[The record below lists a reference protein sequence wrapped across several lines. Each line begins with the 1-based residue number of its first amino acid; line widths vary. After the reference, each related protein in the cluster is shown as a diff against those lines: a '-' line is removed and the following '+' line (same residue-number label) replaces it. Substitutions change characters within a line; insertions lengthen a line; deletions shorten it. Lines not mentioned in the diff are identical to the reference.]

1 MADLNTSNNKA
12 SSLLYLRED
21 RIKISL
27 NNFFEANRIFEK
39 EIFNNLDDEQLGM
52 ADIRCLLII
61 NLNPGIIFNEL
72 LNILDIRKQSL
83 NRVLR
88 SLLKKKFIIIGS
100 AHNIKEI
107 RNKEIQNVD
116 KIFISS
122 LFKKNKNYLGM
133 NRFKLISNYTK
144 KEVVV
149 LGGISKKNI
158 KKLRLINITEFAG
171 IAFFE

>member
-1 MADLNTSNNKA
+1 MINIYFYRNYVIVADLNTSNNKA

-88 SLLKKKFIIIGS
+88 SLLKEKFII
-100 AHNIKEI
+100 
-107 RNKEIQNVD
+107 Q
-116 KIFISS
+116 KINSDDGR
-122 LFKKNKNYLGM
+122 KKNLYLTDTAKDKLNNVIKPLIDRLSKSYVKSGANAVQGFNMVVNSLIEKNH
-133 NRFKLISNYTK
+133 
-144 KEVVV
+144 E
-149 LGGISKKNI
+149 
-158 KKLRLINITEFAG
+158 
-171 IAFFE
+171 

>member
-1 MADLNTSNNKA
+1 MADLNTSNSKA

-39 EIFNNLDDEQLGM
+39 EIFNNLDDEELGI

-88 SLLKKKFIIIGS
+88 SLLKEKFII
-100 AHNIKEI
+100 
-107 RNKEIQNVD
+107 Q
-116 KIFISS
+116 KINSDDGR
-122 LFKKNKNYLGM
+122 KKNLYLTDVAKEKLNDVIKPLIDKLSKSYVKSGANAVQGFNMVVNSLTEKN
-133 NRFKLISNYTK
+133 N
-144 KEVVV
+144 E
-149 LGGISKKNI
+149 
-158 KKLRLINITEFAG
+158 
-171 IAFFE
+171 

>member
-1 MADLNTSNNKA
+1 MINIYFYRNYVIVADLNTSNSKT

-88 SLLKKKFIIIGS
+88 SLLKEKFII
-100 AHNIKEI
+100 
-107 RNKEIQNVD
+107 Q
-116 KIFISS
+116 KINSDDGR
-122 LFKKNKNYLGM
+122 KKNLYLTDTAKDKLNNVIKPLIDRLSKSYVKSGANAVQGFNMLVNSLIEKN
-133 NRFKLISNYTK
+133 N
-144 KEVVV
+144 E
-149 LGGISKKNI
+149 
-158 KKLRLINITEFAG
+158 
-171 IAFFE
+171 

>member
-1 MADLNTSNNKA
+1 MINIYFYRNYVIVADLNTSNSKA

-88 SLLKKKFIIIGS
+88 ILLKEKFII
-100 AHNIKEI
+100 
-107 RNKEIQNVD
+107 Q
-116 KIFISS
+116 KINSDDGR
-122 LFKKNKNYLGM
+122 KKNLYLTDVAKDKLNDVIKPLIDRLSKSYVKSGANAVQGFNMVVNSLTEKN
-133 NRFKLISNYTK
+133 N
-144 KEVVV
+144 E
-149 LGGISKKNI
+149 
-158 KKLRLINITEFAG
+158 
-171 IAFFE
+171 

>member
-1 MADLNTSNNKA
+1 MINIYFYRNYVIVVDLNTSNSKA
-12 SSLLYLRED
+12 SSLLYLRDD

-39 EIFNNLDDEQLGM
+39 EIFNNLDDEKLGI

-88 SLLKKKFIIIGS
+88 ILLKEKFII
-100 AHNIKEI
+100 
-107 RNKEIQNVD
+107 Q
-116 KIFISS
+116 KINSDDGR
-122 LFKKNKNYLGM
+122 KKNLYLTDVAKEKLNDVIKPLIDKLSKSYVKSGANVVQGFNMVVNSLTEKN
-133 NRFKLISNYTK
+133 N
-144 KEVVV
+144 E
-149 LGGISKKNI
+149 
-158 KKLRLINITEFAG
+158 
-171 IAFFE
+171 

>member
-1 MADLNTSNNKA
+1 MINIYFYRNYVIVADLNTSSNKA

-88 SLLKKKFIIIGS
+88 SLLKEKFII
-100 AHNIKEI
+100 
-107 RNKEIQNVD
+107 Q
-116 KIFISS
+116 KINSNDGR
-122 LFKKNKNYLGM
+122 KKNLYLTDTAKDKLNNVIKPLIDRLSKSYVKSGANAVQGFNMVVNSLIEKN
-133 NRFKLISNYTK
+133 N
-144 KEVVV
+144 E
-149 LGGISKKNI
+149 
-158 KKLRLINITEFAG
+158 
-171 IAFFE
+171 

>member
-1 MADLNTSNNKA
+1 MINIYFYHNYVIVADLNTSNSKA

-88 SLLKKKFIIIGS
+88 SLLKKKFII
-100 AHNIKEI
+100 
-107 RNKEIQNVD
+107 Q
-116 KIFISS
+116 KINSDDGR
-122 LFKKNKNYLGM
+122 KKNLYLTDVAKDKLNDVIKPLIDRLSKSYVKSGANAVQGFNMVVNSLIEKN
-133 NRFKLISNYTK
+133 N
-144 KEVVV
+144 E
-149 LGGISKKNI
+149 
-158 KKLRLINITEFAG
+158 
-171 IAFFE
+171 

>member
-1 MADLNTSNNKA
+1 MINIYFYRNYVIVADLNTSNSKA

-39 EIFNNLDDEQLGM
+39 EIFNNLDDEKLGI

-88 SLLKKKFIIIGS
+88 ILLKEKFII
-100 AHNIKEI
+100 
-107 RNKEIQNVD
+107 Q
-116 KIFISS
+116 KINSDDGR
-122 LFKKNKNYLGM
+122 KKNLYLTDVAKEKLNDVIKPLIDKLSKSYVKSGANAVQGFNMVVNSLIEKN
-133 NRFKLISNYTK
+133 ND
-144 KEVVV
+144 
-149 LGGISKKNI
+149 
-158 KKLRLINITEFAG
+158 
-171 IAFFE
+171 

>member
-1 MADLNTSNNKA
+1 MINIYFCRNYVILTDLNTSNSKA

-88 SLLKKKFIIIGS
+88 SLLKEKFII
-100 AHNIKEI
+100 
-107 RNKEIQNVD
+107 Q
-116 KIFISS
+116 KINSDDGR
-122 LFKKNKNYLGM
+122 KKNLYLTDVAKYKLNDVIKPLIDKLSKSYVKSGANAVQGFNMVVNSLIEKN
-133 NRFKLISNYTK
+133 N
-144 KEVVV
+144 E
-149 LGGISKKNI
+149 
-158 KKLRLINITEFAG
+158 
-171 IAFFE
+171 

>member
-1 MADLNTSNNKA
+1 MADLNTSNSKA

-88 SLLKKKFIIIGS
+88 SLLREKFII
-100 AHNIKEI
+100 
-107 RNKEIQNVD
+107 Q
-116 KIFISS
+116 KINSDDGR
-122 LFKKNKNYLGM
+122 KKNLYLTDTAKDKLNNVIKPLIDRLSKSYVKSGANAVQGFNMVVNSLIEKN
-133 NRFKLISNYTK
+133 N
-144 KEVVV
+144 E
-149 LGGISKKNI
+149 
-158 KKLRLINITEFAG
+158 
-171 IAFFE
+171 

>member
-1 MADLNTSNNKA
+1 MINIYFYRNYVIVADLNTSNSKA

-88 SLLKKKFIIIGS
+88 SLLKEKFIIQKVNADDG
-100 AHNIKEI
+100 
-107 RNKEIQNVD
+107 R
-116 KIFISS
+116 
-122 LFKKNKNYLGM
+122 KKNLYLTDTAKDKLNNVIKPLIDRLSKSYVKSGANAVQGFNMVVNSLIEKN
-133 NRFKLISNYTK
+133 N
-144 KEVVV
+144 E
-149 LGGISKKNI
+149 
-158 KKLRLINITEFAG
+158 
-171 IAFFE
+171 

>member
-1 MADLNTSNNKA
+1 MINIYFYRNYVIVADLNTSNNKA

-88 SLLKKKFIIIGS
+88 ILLKEKFII
-100 AHNIKEI
+100 
-107 RNKEIQNVD
+107 Q
-116 KIFISS
+116 KINSDDGR
-122 LFKKNKNYLGM
+122 KKNLYLTDVAKEKLNDVIRPLIDKLSKSYVKSGANAVQGFNMVVNSLIEKN
-133 NRFKLISNYTK
+133 N
-144 KEVVV
+144 E
-149 LGGISKKNI
+149 
-158 KKLRLINITEFAG
+158 
-171 IAFFE
+171 

>member
-1 MADLNTSNNKA
+1 LINIYFYHNYVIVADLNTSNSKA

-88 SLLKKKFIIIGS
+88 SLLKKKFII
-100 AHNIKEI
+100 
-107 RNKEIQNVD
+107 Q
-116 KIFISS
+116 KINSDDGR
-122 LFKKNKNYLGM
+122 KKNLYLTDVAKDKLNDVIKPLIDRLSKSYVKSGANAVQGFNMVVNSLTEKN
-133 NRFKLISNYTK
+133 N
-144 KEVVV
+144 E
-149 LGGISKKNI
+149 
-158 KKLRLINITEFAG
+158 
-171 IAFFE
+171 

>member
-1 MADLNTSNNKA
+1 VADLNTSNNKT

-88 SLLKKKFIIIGS
+88 SLLKEKFII
-100 AHNIKEI
+100 
-107 RNKEIQNVD
+107 Q
-116 KIFISS
+116 KINSDDGR
-122 LFKKNKNYLGM
+122 KKNLYLTDTAKDKLNNVIKPLIDRLSKSYVKSGANAVQGFNMVVNSLIEKN
-133 NRFKLISNYTK
+133 N
-144 KEVVV
+144 E
-149 LGGISKKNI
+149 
-158 KKLRLINITEFAG
+158 
-171 IAFFE
+171 

>member
-1 MADLNTSNNKA
+1 MINIYFYRNYVIVADLNTSNSKA

-88 SLLKKKFIIIGS
+88 SLEKEKFII
-100 AHNIKEI
+100 
-107 RNKEIQNVD
+107 Q
-116 KIFISS
+116 KINSDDGR
-122 LFKKNKNYLGM
+122 KKNLYLTDTAKD
-133 NRFKLISNYTK
+133 KLNNVIKPLIDRLSKSYVKSGANAVQGFNMVVNSLIEKSN
-144 KEVVV
+144 E
-149 LGGISKKNI
+149 
-158 KKLRLINITEFAG
+158 
-171 IAFFE
+171 

>member
-1 MADLNTSNNKA
+1 VADLNTSNSKA

-88 SLLKKKFIIIGS
+88 SLLKEKFII
-100 AHNIKEI
+100 
-107 RNKEIQNVD
+107 Q
-116 KIFISS
+116 KINADDGR
-122 LFKKNKNYLGM
+122 KKNLYLTDTAKDKLNNIIKPIIDRLSKSYVKSGANAVQGFNIVVNSLIEKN
-133 NRFKLISNYTK
+133 N
-144 KEVVV
+144 E
-149 LGGISKKNI
+149 
-158 KKLRLINITEFAG
+158 
-171 IAFFE
+171 

>member
-1 MADLNTSNNKA
+1 MINIYFYRNYVIVADLNTSSNKA

-88 SLLKKKFIIIGS
+88 GLLKEKFII
-100 AHNIKEI
+100 
-107 RNKEIQNVD
+107 Q
-116 KIFISS
+116 KINSDDGR
-122 LFKKNKNYLGM
+122 KKNLYLTDTAKDKLNNVIKPLIDRLSKSYVKSGANAVQGFNMVVNSLIEKN
-133 NRFKLISNYTK
+133 N
-144 KEVVV
+144 E
-149 LGGISKKNI
+149 
-158 KKLRLINITEFAG
+158 
-171 IAFFE
+171 

>member
-1 MADLNTSNNKA
+1 MINIYFYRNYVIVADLNTSNSKA

-39 EIFNNLDDEQLGM
+39 EIFNNLDDEELGI

-88 SLLKKKFIIIGS
+88 SLLKEKFII
-100 AHNIKEI
+100 
-107 RNKEIQNVD
+107 Q
-116 KIFISS
+116 KINSDDGR
-122 LFKKNKNYLGM
+122 KKNLYLTDIAKDKLNDVIKPLIDKLSKSYVKSGANAVQGFNMVVNNLIEKN
-133 NRFKLISNYTK
+133 N
-144 KEVVV
+144 E
-149 LGGISKKNI
+149 
-158 KKLRLINITEFAG
+158 
-171 IAFFE
+171 

>member
-88 SLLKKKFIIIGS
+88 SLLKEKFII
-100 AHNIKEI
+100 
-107 RNKEIQNVD
+107 Q
-116 KIFISS
+116 KINSDDGR
-122 LFKKNKNYLGM
+122 KKNLYLTDTAKDKLNNVIKPLIDRLSKSYVKSGANAVQGFNMVVNSLTEKN
-133 NRFKLISNYTK
+133 N
-144 KEVVV
+144 E
-149 LGGISKKNI
+149 
-158 KKLRLINITEFAG
+158 
-171 IAFFE
+171 

>member
-1 MADLNTSNNKA
+1 MADLNTSNSKA

-39 EIFNNLDDEQLGM
+39 EIFNNLDDEELGI

-88 SLLKKKFIIIGS
+88 SLLKEKFII
-100 AHNIKEI
+100 
-107 RNKEIQNVD
+107 Q
-116 KIFISS
+116 KINSDDGR
-122 LFKKNKNYLGM
+122 KKNLYLTDTAKDKLNNVIKPLIDRLSKSYVKSGANAVQGFNMVVNSLTEKN
-133 NRFKLISNYTK
+133 N
-144 KEVVV
+144 E
-149 LGGISKKNI
+149 
-158 KKLRLINITEFAG
+158 
-171 IAFFE
+171 

>member
-1 MADLNTSNNKA
+1 MINIYFYRNYVIVADLNTSNSKV

-88 SLLKKKFIIIGS
+88 SLLKEKFII
-100 AHNIKEI
+100 
-107 RNKEIQNVD
+107 Q
-116 KIFISS
+116 KINSDDGR
-122 LFKKNKNYLGM
+122 KKNLYLTDTAKDKLNNVIKPLIDRLSKSYVKSGANAVQGFNMVVNSLIEKN
-133 NRFKLISNYTK
+133 N
-144 KEVVV
+144 E
-149 LGGISKKNI
+149 
-158 KKLRLINITEFAG
+158 
-171 IAFFE
+171 

>member
-1 MADLNTSNNKA
+1 MINIYFYRNYVIVADLNTSNSKA

-88 SLLKKKFIIIGS
+88 NLLKEKFII
-100 AHNIKEI
+100 
-107 RNKEIQNVD
+107 Q
-116 KIFISS
+116 KINSDDGR
-122 LFKKNKNYLGM
+122 KKNLYLTDTAKDKLNNVIKPLIDRLSKSYVKSGANAVQGFNMVVNSLIEKN
-133 NRFKLISNYTK
+133 N
-144 KEVVV
+144 E
-149 LGGISKKNI
+149 
-158 KKLRLINITEFAG
+158 
-171 IAFFE
+171 

>member
-1 MADLNTSNNKA
+1 MINIYFYRNYVIVADLNTSNNKA

-88 SLLKKKFIIIGS
+88 SLLKEKFII
-100 AHNIKEI
+100 
-107 RNKEIQNVD
+107 Q
-116 KIFISS
+116 KINADDGR
-122 LFKKNKNYLGM
+122 KKNLYLTDTAKDKLNNVIKPLIDRLSKSYVKSGANAVQGFNMVVNSLIEKN
-133 NRFKLISNYTK
+133 N
-144 KEVVV
+144 E
-149 LGGISKKNI
+149 
-158 KKLRLINITEFAG
+158 
-171 IAFFE
+171 

>member
-1 MADLNTSNNKA
+1 LINIYFYRNYVIVADLNTSNSKA

-39 EIFNNLDDEQLGM
+39 EIFNNLDDEELGI

-88 SLLKKKFIIIGS
+88 ILLKEKFII
-100 AHNIKEI
+100 
-107 RNKEIQNVD
+107 Q
-116 KIFISS
+116 KINSDDGR
-122 LFKKNKNYLGM
+122 KKNLYLTDVAKEKLNDVIKPLIDKLSKSYVKSGANAVQGFNMVVNSLTEKN
-133 NRFKLISNYTK
+133 N
-144 KEVVV
+144 E
-149 LGGISKKNI
+149 
-158 KKLRLINITEFAG
+158 
-171 IAFFE
+171 

>member
-1 MADLNTSNNKA
+1 MADLNTSNSKA

-88 SLLKKKFIIIGS
+88 NLLKENFII
-100 AHNIKEI
+100 
-107 RNKEIQNVD
+107 Q
-116 KIFISS
+116 KINSDDGR
-122 LFKKNKNYLGM
+122 KKNLYLTDVAKDKLNDVIKPLIDRLSKSYVKSGANAVQGFNMVVNSLIEKN
-133 NRFKLISNYTK
+133 N
-144 KEVVV
+144 E
-149 LGGISKKNI
+149 
-158 KKLRLINITEFAG
+158 
-171 IAFFE
+171 

>member
-1 MADLNTSNNKA
+1 MINIYFYRNYVIVADLNTSNSKA

-39 EIFNNLDDEQLGM
+39 EIFNNLDDEELGI

-88 SLLKKKFIIIGS
+88 SLLKEKFII
-100 AHNIKEI
+100 
-107 RNKEIQNVD
+107 Q
-116 KIFISS
+116 KINADDGR
-122 LFKKNKNYLGM
+122 KKNLYLTDTAKDKLNNVIKPLIDRLSKSYVKSGANAVQGFNMVVNSLIEKN
-133 NRFKLISNYTK
+133 N
-144 KEVVV
+144 E
-149 LGGISKKNI
+149 
-158 KKLRLINITEFAG
+158 
-171 IAFFE
+171 

>member
-1 MADLNTSNNKA
+1 MINIYFYRNYVIVADLNTSNSKA

-39 EIFNNLDDEQLGM
+39 EIFNNLDDEELGM

-88 SLLKKKFIIIGS
+88 SLLKEKFII
-100 AHNIKEI
+100 
-107 RNKEIQNVD
+107 Q
-116 KIFISS
+116 KINSDDGR
-122 LFKKNKNYLGM
+122 KKNLYLTDTAKDKLNNVIKPLIDRLSKSYVKSGANAVQGFNMVVNSLIEKN
-133 NRFKLISNYTK
+133 N
-144 KEVVV
+144 E
-149 LGGISKKNI
+149 
-158 KKLRLINITEFAG
+158 
-171 IAFFE
+171 

>member
-1 MADLNTSNNKA
+1 MINIYFYRNYVIMTDLNTSNSKA

-39 EIFNNLDDEQLGM
+39 EIFNNLDDEELGI

-88 SLLKKKFIIIGS
+88 ILLKEKFII
-100 AHNIKEI
+100 
-107 RNKEIQNVD
+107 Q
-116 KIFISS
+116 KINSDDGR
-122 LFKKNKNYLGM
+122 KKNLYLTDVAKEKLNDVIKPLIDKLSKSYVKSGANAVQGFNMVVNSLTEKN
-133 NRFKLISNYTK
+133 N
-144 KEVVV
+144 E
-149 LGGISKKNI
+149 
-158 KKLRLINITEFAG
+158 
-171 IAFFE
+171 

>member
-1 MADLNTSNNKA
+1 LINIYFYRNYVIVADLNTSNNKA

-88 SLLKKKFIIIGS
+88 SLLKEKFII
-100 AHNIKEI
+100 
-107 RNKEIQNVD
+107 Q
-116 KIFISS
+116 KINSDDGR
-122 LFKKNKNYLGM
+122 KKNLYLTDTAKDKLNNVIKPLIDRLSKSYVKSGANAVQGFNMVVNSLIEKN
-133 NRFKLISNYTK
+133 N
-144 KEVVV
+144 E
-149 LGGISKKNI
+149 
-158 KKLRLINITEFAG
+158 
-171 IAFFE
+171 

>member
-1 MADLNTSNNKA
+1 MINIYFYRNYVIVADLNTSNSKA

-88 SLLKKKFIIIGS
+88 SLLKKKFII
-100 AHNIKEI
+100 
-107 RNKEIQNVD
+107 Q
-116 KIFISS
+116 KINSDDGR
-122 LFKKNKNYLGM
+122 KKNLYLTDVAKDKLNDVIKPLIDRLSKSYVKSGANAVQGFNMVVNSLTEKN
-133 NRFKLISNYTK
+133 N
-144 KEVVV
+144 E
-149 LGGISKKNI
+149 
-158 KKLRLINITEFAG
+158 
-171 IAFFE
+171 

>member
-1 MADLNTSNNKA
+1 MINIYFYRNYVIVADLNTSNSKA

-39 EIFNNLDDEQLGM
+39 EIFNNLDDEELGI

-88 SLLKKKFIIIGS
+88 ILLKEKFII
-100 AHNIKEI
+100 
-107 RNKEIQNVD
+107 Q
-116 KIFISS
+116 KINSDDGR
-122 LFKKNKNYLGM
+122 KKNLYLTDVAKDRLNDVIKPLIDKLSKSYVKSGANAVQGFNMVVNSLTEKN
-133 NRFKLISNYTK
+133 N
-144 KEVVV
+144 E
-149 LGGISKKNI
+149 
-158 KKLRLINITEFAG
+158 
-171 IAFFE
+171 

>member
-1 MADLNTSNNKA
+1 MINIYFYRNYVIVADLNTSNSKA

-39 EIFNNLDDEQLGM
+39 EIFNNLDDEELGL

-88 SLLKKKFIIIGS
+88 ILLKEKFII
-100 AHNIKEI
+100 
-107 RNKEIQNVD
+107 Q
-116 KIFISS
+116 KINSDDGR
-122 LFKKNKNYLGM
+122 KKNLYLTDVAKEKLNDVIKPLIDRLSKSYVKSGANAVQGFNMVVNSLTEKN
-133 NRFKLISNYTK
+133 N
-144 KEVVV
+144 E
-149 LGGISKKNI
+149 
-158 KKLRLINITEFAG
+158 
-171 IAFFE
+171 

>member
-1 MADLNTSNNKA
+1 MINIYFYRNYVIVADLNTSNNKA

-88 SLLKKKFIIIGS
+88 SLLKEKFII
-100 AHNIKEI
+100 
-107 RNKEIQNVD
+107 Q
-116 KIFISS
+116 KINSDDGR
-122 LFKKNKNYLGM
+122 KKNLYLTDVAKDKLNDVIKPLIDRLSKSYVKSGANAVQGFNMLVNSLIEKN
-133 NRFKLISNYTK
+133 N
-144 KEVVV
+144 E
-149 LGGISKKNI
+149 
-158 KKLRLINITEFAG
+158 
-171 IAFFE
+171 

>member
-88 SLLKKKFIIIGS
+88 NLLKENFII
-100 AHNIKEI
+100 
-107 RNKEIQNVD
+107 Q
-116 KIFISS
+116 KINSDDGR
-122 LFKKNKNYLGM
+122 KKNLYLTDTAKDKLNNVIKPLIDRLSKSYVKSGANAVQGFNMVVNSLIEKN
-133 NRFKLISNYTK
+133 N
-144 KEVVV
+144 E
-149 LGGISKKNI
+149 
-158 KKLRLINITEFAG
+158 
-171 IAFFE
+171 

>member
-1 MADLNTSNNKA
+1 VADLNTSNNKA

-88 SLLKKKFIIIGS
+88 ILLKEKFII
-100 AHNIKEI
+100 
-107 RNKEIQNVD
+107 Q
-116 KIFISS
+116 KINSDDGR
-122 LFKKNKNYLGM
+122 KKNLYLTDTAKDKLNNVIKPLIDRLSKSYVKSGANAVQGFNMVVNSLIEKN
-133 NRFKLISNYTK
+133 N
-144 KEVVV
+144 E
-149 LGGISKKNI
+149 
-158 KKLRLINITEFAG
+158 
-171 IAFFE
+171 

>member
-1 MADLNTSNNKA
+1 MADLNTSNSKA

-88 SLLKKKFIIIGS
+88 NLLKENFII
-100 AHNIKEI
+100 
-107 RNKEIQNVD
+107 Q
-116 KIFISS
+116 KINSDDGR
-122 LFKKNKNYLGM
+122 KKNLYLTDVAKEKLNDVIKPLIDRLSKSYVKSGANAVQGFNMVVNSLIEKN
-133 NRFKLISNYTK
+133 N
-144 KEVVV
+144 E
-149 LGGISKKNI
+149 
-158 KKLRLINITEFAG
+158 
-171 IAFFE
+171 

>member
-88 SLLKKKFIIIGS
+88 SLLKEKFII
-100 AHNIKEI
+100 
-107 RNKEIQNVD
+107 Q
-116 KIFISS
+116 KINADDGR
-122 LFKKNKNYLGM
+122 KKNLYLTDTAKDKLNNVIKPLIDRLSKSYVKSGANAVQGFNMVVNSLIEKN
-133 NRFKLISNYTK
+133 N
-144 KEVVV
+144 E
-149 LGGISKKNI
+149 
-158 KKLRLINITEFAG
+158 
-171 IAFFE
+171 

>member
-1 MADLNTSNNKA
+1 VADLNTSNNKA

-88 SLLKKKFIIIGS
+88 SLLKEKFIIQKVNSDDG
-100 AHNIKEI
+100 
-107 RNKEIQNVD
+107 R
-116 KIFISS
+116 
-122 LFKKNKNYLGM
+122 KKNLYLTDTAKDKLNNVIKPLIDRLSKSYVKSGANAVQGFNMVVNSLIEKN
-133 NRFKLISNYTK
+133 N
-144 KEVVV
+144 E
-149 LGGISKKNI
+149 
-158 KKLRLINITEFAG
+158 
-171 IAFFE
+171 

>member
-1 MADLNTSNNKA
+1 MTDLNTTNNKT
-12 SSLLYLRED
+12 SSLLYLRDD

-88 SLLKKKFIIIGS
+88 ILLKEKFII
-100 AHNIKEI
+100 
-107 RNKEIQNVD
+107 Q
-116 KIFISS
+116 KINSEDGR
-122 LFKKNKNYLGM
+122 KKNLYLTDIA
-133 NRFKLISNYTK
+133 K
-144 KEVVV
+144 
-149 LGGISKKNI
+149 
-158 KKLRLINITEFAG
+158 KKLDDVIKPIIDRLSKSYVRSGSNSVQGFNTVVNSLIEKNNEY
-171 IAFFE
+171 

>member
-1 MADLNTSNNKA
+1 MINIYFYRNYVIMTDLNTSNSKA

-88 SLLKKKFIIIGS
+88 ILLKEKFII
-100 AHNIKEI
+100 
-107 RNKEIQNVD
+107 Q
-116 KIFISS
+116 KIN
-122 LFKKNKNYLGM
+122 LEDGRKKNLYLTDVAKDRLNDVIKPLIDRLSKSYVKSGASSVQGFNMVVNSLIEKN
-133 NRFKLISNYTK
+133 N
-144 KEVVV
+144 E
-149 LGGISKKNI
+149 
-158 KKLRLINITEFAG
+158 
-171 IAFFE
+171 